1 MSLIEFIKLCL
12 LGIVQGVTEPL
23 PISSSAHMLLLTDIL
38 NLNYSSI
45 SLEILLNF
53 ASTIAIFCFFSKKIF
68 ILVKASITNKENKNY
83 PYLNRSFLLK
93 ILIASIPIAITG
105 FLFKDFVNKYLLSTI
120 TISISLLATSLMLY
134 IIYLMLS
141 KKKIFTEE
149 ITIIDSLVIGL
160 YQSLA
165 IIPGVSRSGSVL
177 FGGIKQNTKLKVT
190 MDFSFFLYLVASIGS
205 LTLSIID
212 SDFTNLINNFNI
224 SSLIIVFLLTFVISY
239 ISIILFYKIINKRT
253 ILIFSFY
260 AFTLGII
267 FLILNIFKH

>member
-23 PISSSAHMLLLTDIL
+23 PISSSAHMLLLTNIL
-38 NLNYSSI
+38 NLNNSTI

-93 ILIASIPIAITG
+93 ILIASIPITITG

-190 MDFSFFLYLVASIGS
+190 MDFSFFLYLIASIGS

-212 SDFTNLINNFNI
+212 SDFTNLINSFNI

-253 ILIFSFY
+253 ILVFSFY
-260 AFTLGII
+260 AFALGII

>member
-23 PISSSAHMLLLTDIL
+23 PISSSAHMLLLTNIL
-38 NLNYSSI
+38 NINNSSI

-68 ILVKASITNKENKNY
+68 ILVKASITNKENKIY
-83 PYLNRSFLLK
+83 PYLNRSFVLK
-93 ILIASIPIAITG
+93 ILIASIPITITG

-190 MDFSFFLYLVASIGS
+190 MDFSFFLYLIASIGS

-212 SDFTNLINNFNI
+212 SDFTNLINSFNI

-253 ILIFSFY
+253 ILVFSFY

>member
-23 PISSSAHMLLLTDIL
+23 PISSSAHMLLLTNIL
-38 NLNYSSI
+38 NLNNSSI

-83 PYLNRSFLLK
+83 PYLNRSFLFK
-93 ILIASIPIAITG
+93 ILIASIPIIITG

-134 IIYLMLS
+134 IIYLMLL

-190 MDFSFFLYLVASIGS
+190 MDFSFFLYLIASIGS

-212 SDFTNLINNFNI
+212 SDFTNLINSFNI

-253 ILIFSFY
+253 ILVFSFY

>member
-23 PISSSAHMLLLTDIL
+23 PISSSAHMLLLTNIL
-38 NLNYSSI
+38 NLNNSSI

-68 ILVKASITNKENKNY
+68 ILIKASITNKENKNY

-93 ILIASIPIAITG
+93 ILIASIPIIITG

-190 MDFSFFLYLVASIGS
+190 MDFSFFLYLIASIGS

-212 SDFTNLINNFNI
+212 SDFTNLINSFNI

-253 ILIFSFY
+253 ILVFSFY

>member
-1 MSLIEFIKLCL
+1 MSII
-12 LGIVQGVTEPL
+12 
-23 PISSSAHMLLLTDIL
+23 
-38 NLNYSSI
+38 
-45 SLEILLNF
+45 
-53 ASTIAIFCFFSKKIF
+53 FFSSF
-68 ILVKASITNKENKNY
+68 IGTFPFLYFCLKEWV
-83 PYLNRSFLLK
+83 
-93 ILIASIPIAITG
+93 APIEG
-105 FLFKDFVNKYLLSTI
+105 FLGQ
-120 TISISLLATSLMLY
+120 
-134 IIYLMLS
+134 
-141 KKKIFTEE
+141 IFTEE

-190 MDFSFFLYLVASIGS
+190 MDFSFFLYLIASIGS

-212 SDFTNLINNFNI
+212 SDFTNLINSFNI

-253 ILIFSFY
+253 ILVFSFY

>member
-23 PISSSAHMLLLTDIL
+23 PISSSAHMLLLTNIL
-38 NLNYSSI
+38 NINNSSI

-93 ILIASIPIAITG
+93 ILIASIPITITG

-190 MDFSFFLYLVASIGS
+190 MDFSFFLYLIASIGS

-212 SDFTNLINNFNI
+212 SDFTNLINSFNI

-253 ILIFSFY
+253 ILVFSFY